1 MKLRNLRTNRSPK
14 LMIIPMIDIIFFLLV
29 FFMMSTLYM
38 IEQHIIP
45 INLPYAAS
53 EKVQTESSISAT
65 VLPSGKILFENE
77 EVALAEFG
85 QRAKIELSKN
95 KDIVFVL
102 RADQQA
108 EYGKVVAALDELKL
122 AGVSKIAIAT
132 ERKDK

>member
-1 MKLRNLRTNRSPK
+1 MKLRSLRVENQPE

-38 IEQHIIP
+38 IEQHTIP
-45 INLPYAAS
+45 IHLPYATTQ
-53 EKVQTESSISAT
+53 KIQTESSISVT

-77 EVALAEFG
+77 EVALATFG

-95 KDIVFVL
+95 KNIAFVL
-102 RADQQA
+102 RADQQT
-108 EYGKVVAALDELKL
+108 EYGKVVATLDELKL

-132 ERKDK
+132 ERKDR

>member
-45 INLPYAAS
+45 INLPYAATQ
-53 EKVQTESSISAT
+53 KVQTESSISAT
-65 VLPSGKILFENE
+65 VVPSGKILFENE
-77 EVALAEFG
+77 EVTLAEFG
-85 QRAKIELSKN
+85 KRAKIELSKN

-108 EYGKVVAALDELKL
+108 EYGKVVAALDELKS

-132 ERKDK
+132 ERKDR